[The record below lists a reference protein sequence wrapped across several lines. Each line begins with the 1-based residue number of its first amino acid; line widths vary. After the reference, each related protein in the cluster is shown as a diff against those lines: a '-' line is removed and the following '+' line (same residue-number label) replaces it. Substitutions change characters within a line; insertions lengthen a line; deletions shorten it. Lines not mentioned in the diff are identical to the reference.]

1 MEKDRSLGKVLVVD
15 DDPDTVELLRK
26 LLEGE
31 GYNVIVALNGE
42 QGIKEVY
49 DNAPEIVLMDIRLP
63 DMDGNDALRIIKEAD
78 SDRIVI
84 MITAY
89 ADLDNAINALKSGAD
104 DYIKKP
110 FDNRY
115 LIHTVNRAYERH
127 ILKRE
132 RRVLKRRVD
141 RILKKG
147 ARLTKKDKLVLYG
160 LTMYPD
166 LSDINLSNKLEI
178 PRTTVTGIKNKLWRK
193 KFYNRE
199 RIPNFPALGCELIG
213 FSHIKFNPSGTFDER
228 CDKGAIDKI
237 SRNPEF
243 VFVNSLDTE
252 EFVIHISRNYTDFTD
267 SADSVWD
274 IYKENDFINEIS
286 VYHFPFKN
294 SVMPRFMDF
303 SSLLHSIFGLRT
315 KHVPREKFFTSSD
328 PDLSNTEKIVLYA
341 MARFPN
347 ASDTE
352 IAKNVSLSRA
362 RISQIKAKLNN
373 SGLIKSA
380 IIPDL
385 GKVGC
390 DILWVEYMEIK
401 PCKEST
407 IGKDIINLE
416 KMDPRII
423 LSILR
428 DTDYMSI
435 SAVEDYTEYKMLRER
450 ELKFQKDKNSGILNS
465 KSVVIPVG
473 NITYNKLEFA
483 PLVKKI
489 FSLDIDF

>member
-1 MEKDRSLGKVLVVD
+1 MKKDMSSGKILVVD

-26 LLEGE
+26 LLEKE
-31 GYNVIVALNGE
+31 NYTVTVALNGE

-49 DNAPEIVLMDIRLP
+49 DNDPDIVLMDIRLP
-63 DMDGNDALRIIKEAD
+63 DMDGNEALSIIKEAD
-78 SDRIVI
+78 PDRIVI

-132 RRVLKRRVD
+132 RRLLKKRVD
-141 RILKKG
+141 RVLRKG

-166 LSDINLSNKLEI
+166 LSDINLSNKLGI
-178 PRTTVTGIKNKLWRK
+178 PRTTVTGIKNKLGRK

-199 RIPNFPALGCELIG
+199 RIPNFPALGCELIS

-252 EFVIHISRNYTDFTD
+252 EFAIHVSRNYTDFTD

-294 SVMPRFMDF
+294 SVIPRFLDF
-303 SSLLHSIFGLRT
+303 SSLLHRIFGLRICIGRRIF
-315 KHVPREKFFTSSD
+315 H
-328 PDLSNTEKIVLYA
+328 
-341 MARFPN
+341 
-347 ASDTE
+347 
-352 IAKNVSLSRA
+352 SLWTGS
-362 RISQIKAKLNN
+362 
-373 SGLIKSA
+373 
-380 IIPDL
+380 
-385 GKVGC
+385 
-390 DILWVEYMEIK
+390 VEY
-401 PCKEST
+401 
-407 IGKDIINLE
+407 
-416 KMDPRII
+416 
-423 LSILR
+423 
-428 DTDYMSI
+428 
-435 SAVEDYTEYKMLRER
+435 
-450 ELKFQKDKNSGILNS
+450 
-465 KSVVIPVG
+465 
-473 NITYNKLEFA
+473 
-483 PLVKKI
+483 
-489 FSLDIDF
+489 